1 MNPSV
6 EDANGLNVEEVP
18 MLSNGGSNE
27 HETSSSS
34 NKDKVIEAIMSPG
47 SVTNQQNPSEEG
59 VMTSE
64 TNSPCM
70 LCCHYFLLKNNSKWI
85 SNIIFLFPVWEHANG
100 QVNGLQSEDQFSE
113 LEMISLN
120 VEEVPMMSN
129 GGNNEHETSSQRYIG
144 ATYRKLFNSLPLH

>member
-6 EDANGLNVEEVP
+6 EDENGLNVGEVP

-34 NKDKVIEAIMSPG
+34 NTDKVVEALMSPA
-47 SVTNQQNPSEEG
+47 NQQNPSEEG

-70 LCCHYFLLKNNSKWI
+70 LCCHYFLLKNNSK
-85 SNIIFLFPVWEHANG
+85 
-100 QVNGLQSEDQFSE
+100 
-113 LEMISLN
+113 
-120 VEEVPMMSN
+120 
-129 GGNNEHETSSQRYIG
+129 
-144 ATYRKLFNSLPLH
+144 